1 MKAIKRHSVRAKAE
15 TAWRRG
21 LAMMLALALAGA
33 LMVLPGSAQAQRPER
48 SGPPPAARH
57 QPGEGAAAK
66 PQASAPALPQDAVT
80 QHEATLD
87 GKKFSYTARAGS
99 IALTNS
105 EGAKQ
110 AEIFYVAYTRDG
122 ENKATRPITFALNG
136 GPGASAAYLDMG
148 ALGPRILDFGNGRS
162 LPRQRAT
169 LIQNPDS
176 WLDLTDLV
184 FIDPVGT
191 GYSIPTV
198 GGEQAQKEFYGV
210 DQDLQALGAV
220 IRRLLDKLDRFGAP
234 VYLVG
239 ESYGGFRAA
248 RLPLT
253 LANDEG
259 IAVSGTI
266 MISPVLDFSLMGGDD
281 LNPLP
286 WALELPSMAAV
297 NLERE
302 GTLTPQALK
311 PAERFALGDY
321 LSSLVAPIG
330 KTTAASPIDAKI
342 ASLIGIPESIV
353 ARWSGRVP
361 TGIFIKAIH
370 HNEGEIVSRYDGS
383 VAGPDAD
390 PSAYVARRG
399 DPILEGL
406 TAPLTSGFIAYL
418 RDELRFKTDR
428 RYVLLSG
435 DVSRH
440 WQWGNRGPAGAVDAA
455 DDLARA
461 MALNP
466 ALKVMIAHGM
476 TDLVTPYMTSR
487 YAVDHLPATI
497 ARERIMLALYPGGH
511 MMYLRPGSRAAL
523 HADAKRLFT
532 RAE

>member
-1 MKAIKRHSVRAKAE
+1 MGAPIENSIRPQ
-15 TAWRRG
+15 AWRRWWRRLAIV
-21 LAMMLALALAGA
+21 LAMSLGVAVLAA
-33 LMVLPGSAQAQRPER
+33 PGDAHAQRPER
-48 SGPPPAARH
+48 NSAAPRQ
-57 QPGEGAAAK
+57 QPGESPGAK
-66 PQASAPALPQDAVT
+66 PAATLPALPQDAVT

-99 IALTNS
+99 INLTNS

-110 AEIFYVAYTRDG
+110 AQIFYVAYTRDG
-122 ENKATRPITFALNG
+122 ENKAARPITFALNG

-191 GYSIPTV
+191 GYSIPMV
-198 GGEQAQKEFYGV
+198 GGEAAQKEFYGV
-210 DQDLQALGAV
+210 SQDLQALGAV
-220 IRRLLDKLDRFGAP
+220 VRRLLDKLDRFGSP

-253 LANDEG
+253 LANEEG

-286 WALELPSMAAV
+286 WALELPSLAAV
-297 NLERE
+297 NLERQNA
-302 GTLTPQALK
+302 LTPQALK

-330 KTTAASPIDAKI
+330 KTTAATPIDAKI

-353 ARWSGRVP
+353 TRWNGRVP

-390 PSAYVARRG
+390 PSAYVARHG

-418 RDELRFKTDR
+418 RDDLRFKTDR

-435 DVSRH
+435 DVGRH
-440 WQWGNRGPAGAVDAA
+440 WQWGNRGPASAVSAT

-476 TDLVTPYMTSR
+476 TDLVTPYMASR

-497 ARERIMLALYPGGH
+497 ARQRIMLTLYPGGH

-523 HADAKRLFT
+523 HADAKRLFSL
-532 RAE
+532 AE